1 MMKKR
6 ISVKALSMSSL
17 LRGES
22 GKLLWYLVVASIAV
36 AVFLAVFL
44 GLIHVVKGFFLKGS

>member
-1 MMKKR
+1 MKKR